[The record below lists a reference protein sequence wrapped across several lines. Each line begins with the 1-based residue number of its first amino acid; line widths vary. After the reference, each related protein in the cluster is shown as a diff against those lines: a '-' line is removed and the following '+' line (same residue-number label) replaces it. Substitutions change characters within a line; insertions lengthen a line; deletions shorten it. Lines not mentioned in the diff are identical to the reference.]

1 MGHMAKDCWSKK
13 KPTKSNIATSNPKE
27 NNEDG
32 WDAEAAFTIEEE
44 ELALTVI
51 RSKQNDYKNDWIV
64 DSSFQII

>member
-51 RSKQNDYKNDWIV
+51 KIK
-64 DSSFQII
+64 II